1 MDFFKFMNVI
11 VFLDGE
17 DIVIVFVLIV
27 IVNVKCFVI
36 YKI

>member
-1 MDFFKFMNVI
+1 MDFLKFLKVI

-27 IVNVKCFVI
+27 IVNV
-36 YKI
+36 

>member
-1 MDFFKFMNVI
+1 MGFFKFMNVI

-36 YKI
+36 FKI